1 MQQYFEIPSLDA
13 TIRKPII
20 DGVIQRVL
28 NESGIDTA
36 AVVFLDEFNSAHQ
49 PDSTLGDGTDVEY
62 SSPEKVY
69 VEVEEERD
77 EWARIN
83 RQVGQQAEPY
93 FFENRVDQVRAWP
106 VRTM

>member
-36 AVVFLDEFNSAHQ
+36 AVVFLD
-49 PDSTLGDGTDVEY
+49 G
-62 SSPEKVY
+62 
-69 VEVEEERD
+69 
-77 EWARIN
+77 
-83 RQVGQQAEPY
+83 
-93 FFENRVDQVRAWP
+93 
-106 VRTM
+106 